1 MSTCRNSMVNSLAL
15 ALLAGGAL
23 AAAEDQPPVLA
34 CTLVPGW
41 SQTGDE
47 RAYESQNLFEYMDG
61 NAEGYLIYGFLKMQG
76 VTCQKDDVT
85 FVIDLSDF
93 GDSDSAYGM
102 FTSNVDGRQPTRKIG
117 MNGQIVPRR
126 AFFVKGRYFL
136 EIGANPEGDHTP
148 ALQAWTAAL
157 EKVIPGSTSLPLPLA
172 WFPAEQR
179 QSLRLVPESVLGI
192 RILKRGY
199 AAQYDYGKAFVV
211 LEATP
216 QSAGGIM
223 QQLRKRFGETTPA
236 AIADEAFQAADQYL
250 GRLCVFRK
258 GSYIGGYAISQDGVD
273 PVPLSR
279 ALAGKVS
286 KAD

>member
-1 MSTCRNSMVNSLAL
+1 MLRLVQCLAL
-15 ALLAGGAL
+15 AML
-23 AAAEDQPPVLA
+23 AAAVLA
-34 CTLVPGW
+34 AQAPVPACNLVPGW
-41 SQTGDE
+41 SQAGAE
-47 RAYESQNLFEYMDG
+47 RSYDPQNLFEYMDG

-76 VTCQKDDVT
+76 VTCQKGDVT

-93 GDSDSAYGM
+93 GDADSAYGM
-102 FTSNVDGRQPTRKIG
+102 FASNVDGRQPTQKIG

-126 AFFVKGRYFL
+126 AFFAKGRYFL

-148 ALQAWTAAL
+148 ALQQWTAAL
-157 EKVIPGSTSLPLPLA
+157 DKVVPGSTSLPLPLA
-172 WFPAEQR
+172 WFPEEQR

-211 LEATP
+211 QEATP

-223 QQLRKRFGETTPA
+223 EQLRKRFGETTPA
-236 AIADEAFQAADQYL
+236 AIADEAFQAADPYL

-258 GSYIGGYAISQDGVD
+258 GAYIGGFAISGDGMD
-273 PVPLSR
+273 PVALSK
-279 ALAGKVS
+279 ALAGRVP